1 MVPSI
6 SNKEEINLD
15 ITPKQI
21 CPLVSWHGLKYR
33 LTEPIGKDI
42 VQLASTGL
50 DRDEI
55 RAEAH
60 KHAKKLDQG
69 GATQLMSKPRM
80 MAKFMKAIQS

>member
-42 VQLASTGL
+42 VQLATL
-50 DRDEI
+50 DGKEVIEVPRREI
-55 RAEAH
+55 EFIH
-60 KHAKKLDQG
+60 DDSGQD
-69 GATQLMSKPRM
+69 
-80 MAKFMKAIQS
+80 